1 MKLVNRIQFK
11 IMNKKALILLIFASI
26 TLSMCVKDKV
36 QEVQTNCVDALERV
50 TYNDQ
55 IETIINNRCSYSG
68 CHDNAG
74 SQSPAMTNYAS
85 MISSLNNGD
94 FERRVITQMDM
105 PDPNVVSESQ
115 LLTQEENDLI
125 ACWIEGGFLEQ

>member
-1 MKLVNRIQFK
+1 
-11 IMNKKALILLIFASI
+11 
-26 TLSMCVKDKV
+26 MCVKDKV
-36 QEVQTNCVDALERV
+36 KEVQTDCVGPLERV

-55 IETIINNRCSYSG
+55 IETIINNKCSYSG

-115 LLTQEENDLI
+115 LLTADEYALVE
-125 ACWIEGGFLEQ
+125 CWIEQGFLEQ